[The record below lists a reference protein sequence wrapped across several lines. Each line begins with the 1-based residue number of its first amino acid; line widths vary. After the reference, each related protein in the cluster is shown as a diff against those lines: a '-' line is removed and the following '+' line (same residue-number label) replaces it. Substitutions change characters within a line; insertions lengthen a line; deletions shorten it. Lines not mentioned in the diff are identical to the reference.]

1 MEIIREVNEMRN
13 IIKLLKQGKKKI
25 GFVPTMGFFI
35 DGHLQL
41 MKKAKEENDTV
52 VSSVFVNPLQFGPNE
67 DFDRYPRN
75 EEEDIRKAEY
85 VGVDFLF
92 IPPLDEM
99 YPQKMQITM
108 TINDR
113 IDVLCGKARPGHFD
127 GVITVVTKLFHITQP
142 DQVYFGMKDAQQV
155 AVIDALIQN
164 LNFPISLIGLPT
176 VREEDGLAKSSR
188 NVNLSKR
195 ERAQANWL
203 YKALKHGHQLVVDG
217 EFNPAI
223 IIKEIN
229 NIISN
234 NTDGKIDYIEVLSYP
249 ELKPVSDMN
258 QQVIIALAVQF
269 ERARL
274 IDNLLLNEDGEIIR
288 FWKQE
293 ESQ

>member
-1 MEIIREVNEMRN
+1 
-13 IIKLLKQGKKKI
+13 
-25 GFVPTMGFFI
+25 
-35 DGHLQL
+35 

>member
-25 GFVPTMGFFI
+25 GFVPTMGFFH

-203 YKALKHGHQLVVDG
+203 YKALKHV
-217 EFNPAI
+217 
-223 IIKEIN
+223 
-229 NIISN
+229 
-234 NTDGKIDYIEVLSYP
+234 T
-249 ELKPVSDMN
+249 
-258 QQVIIALAVQF
+258 
-269 ERARL
+269 
-274 IDNLLLNEDGEIIR
+274 NLLLTENLILLLLLKR
-288 FWKQE
+288 
-293 ESQ
+293 